1 MTAARRTP
9 EPAVVARR
17 ALAVLDEVGHAGFS
31 MRRLGADLGVDPMAV
46 YRRFADQEA
55 LFDGVAAALF
65 DEVGVATLPWAG
77 SWRET
82 LEGFCRRLRDV
93 LLAHPQAVRI
103 YATRPVRSP
112 AATSFGTRVLLRMAE
127 AGIPSATALQMNRCL
142 TEFVVGHAMALSAA
156 DDAAAR
162 SARPEPGSEHYTVL
176 AEAAAAAGRDEHF
189 ELGLGT
195 LLDGFE
201 RAR

>member
-1 MTAARRTP
+1 MIAARRTP
-9 EPAVVARR
+9 EAGIVARR
-17 ALAVLDEVGHAGFS
+17 ALAVLDEVGHSGFS

-65 DEVGVATLPWAG
+65 DEIDVATLPWAG

-93 LLAHPQAVRI
+93 LLAHPQAVRV

-112 AATSFGTRVLLRMAE
+112 AATAFGTRVLLRMAE
-127 AGIPSATALQMNRCL
+127 AGIPSARALQMNRCL
-142 TEFVVGHAMALSAA
+142 SEFVVGHAMALSAA

-162 SARPEPGSEHYTVL
+162 SGKPEPGSEQYTVL
-176 AEAAAAAGRDEHF
+176 AEAADAVGRDEHF

-201 RAR
+201 GAR